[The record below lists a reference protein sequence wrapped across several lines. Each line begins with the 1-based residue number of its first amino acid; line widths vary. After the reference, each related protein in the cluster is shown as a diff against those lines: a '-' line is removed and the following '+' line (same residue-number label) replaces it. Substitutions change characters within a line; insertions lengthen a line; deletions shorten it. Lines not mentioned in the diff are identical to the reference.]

1 MAGLSRRE
9 HATIEMLLI
18 GLDDPRGSARLVDE
32 LTALD
37 ERQIVKVIDVIVV
50 TKERN
55 GMVHASGTTRLTES
69 EADEMR
75 HFVGDALG
83 LQTGDRNFGSDVH
96 WDGWTVLLG
105 AADVKLIARQLFPG
119 RGAVAVIFEHRW
131 ATRLGQMLHS
141 SGVRLLE
148 DDVLTPQLMS
158 GAGMGSSIW

>member
-1 MAGLSRRE
+1 VAGPQRRQ

-18 GLDDPRGSARLVDE
+18 GLDDPHGSSRLVDE

-50 TKERN
+50 AKERD
-55 GMVHASGTTRLTES
+55 GAIHATGRSGLS
-69 EADEMR
+69 EPEAEEMR
-75 HFVGDALG
+75 RFVGDALG
-83 LQTGDRNFGSDVH
+83 LQTGDHNFGSDVQ
-96 WDGWTVLLG
+96 WEGWTVLLG

-131 ATRLGQMLHS
+131 ATRLGQLLHS
-141 SGVRLLE
+141 AGVRLLE